1 MCRDKREELRHCSAL
16 KYVDYCEEFQLDL
29 QALQNCGCEKA
40 AFYELLRTGMVCG
53 PAQVFTRHNE
63 KDITRIRI

>member
-40 AFYELLRTGMVCG
+40 AFFL
-53 PAQVFTRHNE
+53 
-63 KDITRIRI
+63 